1 MKQLKNTLVG
11 HLLLLGLLNGCSMS
25 FDESGQSAQP
35 KKDKARLADIYF
47 SPTPL
52 VHDPLPDK
60 GLLALR
66 DAYTTLMGLVSD
78 PETRQIV
85 QYRLADLELLL
96 AEQDQESG
104 EPIPASNARLAD
116 AKLRL
121 GSDSEVG
128 NGYYQLAIA
137 QYQALLSAHPEQM
150 QNVEVLYQLAKAYEQ
165 QGQAQQSFLTL
176 EQLLKQY
183 PQNPYLA
190 EIHFRRGE
198 ILFNQ
203 TNYENAI
210 IAYSKVLGFGE
221 DNPYFAT
228 SAYMLGW
235 TYFKTEQQ
243 SSALLAF
250 TQLLDHNLPN
260 QIIRQ
265 SALRQIDSRE
275 RIDRLSPGD
284 KRLVNDTLRIM
295 GLLFSY
301 QDDSFYENGDSI
313 QIHFQRAGARHYEYL
328 LYDQLGQHYLN
339 KDRFRDSAE
348 VYQSFTKHHPLH
360 DQAPLFAVKQ
370 IDAYIL
376 GSFPS
381 LVLPAKQGFVGNY
394 GINGQFWQDWTLV
407 LKEQVS
413 PFLEQYLQELAQYE
427 HSRAQGLLK
436 ASRVAGLT
444 PNAKALNSV
453 ISEEK
458 EAEKPETSQA
468 RADSSKA
475 LAMQAFTFA
484 ARWYREFIETFPR
497 HQETPALTFNLAESL
512 NEAGNYEAA
521 IESYEIY
528 AYQYLAQPK
537 AAEAGYAAILAYRR
551 LREELSKDTS
561 TFNGQDQGQKKEA
574 TREQAS
580 LWQDKQLLSQENFI
594 SRFAKD
600 SRAVEVLHDSTQQLF
615 TLKRYQLAL
624 SHAQDLLKWQPQP
637 GAERLLANHLVIA
650 HSHFALGQYE
660 RAEQEYQSILSLLSP
675 SDKRQEDMQERLAA
689 SIYQQGEQN
698 AAKNYLVLAVT
709 DFLRVIAKTPNTAIR
724 LNAQYDAATYLL
736 EMKDWQQAS
745 NLLQDF
751 RRRFPFHSLSSGV
764 ADKLIYAYQQNE
776 NWLPAANELYALWQ
790 AQPKSEQGRQALYVA
805 AQYYRTVGERQ
816 LALYATRTYAHSY
829 PEPFDEAIEAR
840 FNMSEFYQ
848 HSAEDSKRRFWLK
861 KLILADGAAGSK
873 RTNRSRYLAAMSSMV
888 FADDRFD
895 AFKNLKLTLPLKRS
909 LQRKKQAL
917 ELTLD
922 AYQQTLDYK
931 IAEFNTA
938 ANYKIAEI
946 YHQLASDLIASA
958 KPKNLNEL
966 ELEQYQILL
975 EEQSYPFE
983 EKSIEIHEANVRRSW
998 QGTYDDWVKQS
1009 FVALSELLP
1018 GRYNKP
1024 ERKQEVVDEIH

>member
-1 MKQLKNTLVG
+1 MKMLKNTLTG
-11 HLLLLGLLNGCSMS
+11 QLLLLGLLSGCSVS
-25 FDESGQSAQP
+25 FNEQEQSAQAN
-35 KKDKARLADIYF
+35 KDKPRLADIYF
-47 SPTPL
+47 SPMRL

-66 DAYTTLMGLVSD
+66 DAYTTLMSLVSE

-96 AEQDQESG
+96 AEQHQESG
-104 EPIPASNARLAD
+104 EPVPASKTRLAD
-116 AKLRL
+116 EKLSL
-121 GSDSEVG
+121 GSGSEEG
-128 NGYYQLAIA
+128 NGYYQLAIV
-137 QYQALLSAHPEQM
+137 QYQALLSAHPQQA

-165 QGQAQQSFLTL
+165 QGQAQKSFQTL
-176 EQLLKQY
+176 KQLLKQY

-203 TNYENAI
+203 ANYQDAI
-210 IAYSKVLGFGE
+210 AAYGNVLGLGE

-235 TYFKTEQQ
+235 SHFKTEQQ
-243 SSALLAF
+243 SRALLAF
-250 TQLLDHNLPN
+250 TQLLDHKLPN
-260 QIIRQ
+260 QIIKQ
-265 SALRQIDSRE
+265 SALSQIDSRE
-275 RIDRLSPGD
+275 RINLLSVGD

-301 QDDSFYENGDSI
+301 QDGAFDDSLYENGDSI
-313 QIHFQRAGARHYEYL
+313 QTHFQRAGARHYEYL

-348 VYQSFTKHHPLH
+348 VYHSFTKHHPLH
-360 DQAPLFAVKQ
+360 HQAPLFAVKQ

-376 GSFPS
+376 GHFPS
-381 LVLPAKQGFVGNY
+381 LVLPAKQHFVANY
-394 GINGQFWQDWTLV
+394 GINGQFWQDGALL

-436 ASRVAGLT
+436 ASRVAALT
-444 PNAKALNSV
+444 QSTNVLKPVKSDRAKAD
-453 ISEEK
+453 K
-458 EAEKPETSQA
+458 
-468 RADSSKA
+468 SKA
-475 LAMQAFTFA
+475 LAMQAFTLA
-484 ARWYREFIETFPR
+484 ARWYREFIETFPL
-497 HQETPALTFNLAESL
+497 HQQTPALTFNLAESL
-512 NEAGNYEAA
+512 NEAGDYVVA
-521 IESYEIY
+521 IEAYERY
-528 AYQYLAQPK
+528 AYQYLKQPK
-537 AAEAGYAAILAYRR
+537 AAEAGYAAILTYRQ
-551 LREELSKDTS
+551 LREKLFKDASIFKGKGT
-561 TFNGQDQGQKKEA
+561 TQA
-574 TREQAS
+574 REQAS
-580 LWQDKQLLSQENFI
+580 LWKDKQLLSQDKFV
-594 SRFAKD
+594 SRFAND
-600 SRAVEVLHDSTQQLF
+600 PRAADVLHDSTQQLF
-615 TLKRYQLAL
+615 NLKRYQQAL
-624 SHAQDLLKWQPQP
+624 RNAQDLLAWQPQP
-637 GAERLLANHLVIA
+637 GAERVLANHLVIA
-650 HSHFALGQYE
+650 HSQFELGQYE
-660 RAEQEYQSILSLLSP
+660 FAEQEYQSILALLSP
-675 SDKRQEDMQERLAA
+675 KDKRQGDMQERLAA
-689 SIYQQGEQN
+689 SIYKQGEQN
-698 AAKNYLVLAVT
+698 VEKNYLPLAVT

-745 NLLQDF
+745 NLLEDF
-751 RRRFPFHSLSSGV
+751 RRRFPKHSLSSGV

-805 AQYYRTVGERQ
+805 AQYYQKVTERQ
-816 LALYATRTYAHSY
+816 LALEATRTYAHSY
-829 PEPFDEAIEAR
+829 PEPFDEATEAR
-840 FNMSEFYQ
+840 FNMSEFYRQ
-848 HSAEDSKRRFWLK
+848 SAQDSKRRFWLK
-861 KLILADGAAGSK
+861 KLVQADAAAGSK

-888 FADDRFD
+888 FADDRFY
-895 AFKNLKLTLPLKRS
+895 AFKKLKLGLPLKRS
-909 LQRKKQAL
+909 LKRKKQAL
-917 ELTLD
+917 NLALD

-931 IAEFNTA
+931 IVEFNTA

-946 YHQLASDLIASA
+946 YHQLASDLMASA

-983 EKSIEIHEANVRRSW
+983 EKSIEIHETNARRSW
-998 QGTYDDWVKQS
+998 QGTYDEWVKQS

-1024 ERKQEVVDEIH
+1024 ERRQEVVDDIH